1 MRELI
6 SLLFWVLLAAVAFGQ
21 GFNPYTPQS
30 DPRAMRARR
39 EQAVT
44 HVGSDQIAR
53 KIVEEFGE
61 DAVAALL
68 ACSPETAKRL
78 AQWHNNG
85 DLNRQ
90 VVKPRDLLRVIGQ
103 PGAADEVAV
112 FAMQNADKFGDVDV
126 LDAYTSAPLF
136 YTCGIKKL
144 SDGASEMRARRVQ
157 VDAPRG
163 MPTSMDVQT
172 QLVVIG
178 MGLVI
183 LVVIYRWWKSR
194 QAECAAA

>member
-90 VVKPRDLLRVIGQ
+90 VVKAHEDRPTLTTHMFRKRAFTMAWQAGVDPRRASIAYGCNVDTLMRHYVSL
-103 PGAADEVAV
+103 DEQQVTNDV
-112 FAMQNADKFGDVDV
+112 FAQMNGRK
-126 LDAYTSAPLF
+126 
-136 YTCGIKKL
+136 
-144 SDGASEMRARRVQ
+144 
-157 VDAPRG
+157 
-163 MPTSMDVQT
+163 
-172 QLVVIG
+172 
-178 MGLVI
+178 
-183 LVVIYRWWKSR
+183 
-194 QAECAAA
+194 